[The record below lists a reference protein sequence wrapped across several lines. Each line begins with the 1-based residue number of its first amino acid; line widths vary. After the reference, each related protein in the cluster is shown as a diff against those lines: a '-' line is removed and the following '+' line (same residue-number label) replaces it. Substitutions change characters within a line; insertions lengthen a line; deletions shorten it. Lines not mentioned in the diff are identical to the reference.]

1 MYKSIY
7 NIYEKTNLYEIL
19 TFSDFCEPLNPID
32 SFLIPSE
39 PNLIPSSNL
48 SLEINRSYLEKKRF
62 RAFESFLNE
71 DSRAELIYK
80 AVNQVFCLNI
90 KDEEKE
96 ENNVLKSKENINFKN
111 ILKINSENKR
121 KEKIQKIYGKN
132 LFDNVLKKVQV
143 HYIKFIINISND
155 AIETALGNKK
165 GFFFIDIDYKIKS
178 TINFIFFESLKSL
191 KIKDI
196 IQNPKSKKFKLYPE
210 DYNESVYNE
219 IINLSEWLKEFF
231 NIGYLNLFE
240 IYFNNGKQ
248 LNKIEFNGKEI
259 ILGEKTKSFY
269 ELIKQYE
276 SPFEELIIN
285 FTETAYFGEKKEK
298 KNKILLN

>member
-1 MYKSIY
+1 M
-7 NIYEKTNLYEIL
+7 KTPE
-19 TFSDFCEPLNPID
+19 LNW
-32 SFLIPSE
+32 
-39 PNLIPSSNL
+39 
-48 SLEINRSYLEKKRF
+48 
-62 RAFESFLNE
+62 
-71 DSRAELIYK
+71 YK

-96 ENNVLKSKENINFKN
+96 ENILVKSKENINFKN
-111 ILKINSENKR
+111 ILQINGENKR
-121 KEKIQKIYGKN
+121 KENIQKIYGKN

-165 GFFFIDIDYKIKS
+165 GLFFIDIDYKIKS
-178 TINFIFFESLKSL
+178 TINFIFFENLKSL

-219 IINLSEWLKEFF
+219 IINLT
-231 NIGYLNLFE
+231 LFE

-248 LNKIEFNGKEI
+248 LYKIEFNGKEI

-276 SPFEELIIN
+276 SPFDELIIN
-285 FTETAYFGEKKEK
+285 FTETAYFREKKEK
-298 KNKILLN
+298 KIFN